1 MVLEFSTVKRVLVGR
16 PMRSHELGETLL
28 RKRIALPVFSSD
40 ALSSVAYATEEI
52 LKVLTL
58 GALAYLYLTPWIA
71 LGVVVLMSIV
81 VISYRQVVHA
91 YPTGG
96 GSYEV
101 VTKNLGRQAGMVVAA
116 SLMVDYT
123 LTVAV
128 SVASGVDN
136 IISAF
141 PVLNEQR
148 VWIAVGFVALLT
160 LMNLRGVKESGR
172 AFALPTYLFVVGILG
187 MVAWGLAQALLGHPP
202 VAESAGYQ
210 IRAEQSGLDALGI
223 MFLALRAFSSGC
235 TALTGVEAISNGVP
249 AFQVPKAKNAAKT
262 LLAMGTIAVSMFAG
276 ITALAMIAGVK
287 ITEFTCDI
295 VSFPGDCQ
303 VAPQRT
309 AIAQLAAAVFG
320 GPNSPLFFYIQATT
334 ALVLILAANTAY
346 NGFPMLA
353 SILAHDKLLPT
364 QLSSRGDRLAFSNGI
379 LMLSLAAGGLLIGYQ
394 ASVTRLIQL
403 YILGVFTSFTLSQW
417 GMVKHWTR
425 ALAEVQSQTVRGQM
439 VGARAI
445 NAVGAGLTGLV
456 LVIVLWTKFTHGAY
470 LVVIA
475 VPLLYYV
482 MHRIHRHYTNVAKEI
497 RPRQH
502 TRILPSRVHA
512 VVLVSGLQEPMLRAL
527 SYARATRPSTITAL
541 TVQVDREATAAL
553 SRAWDDADL
562 PVPLTI
568 LDSPYR
574 ELTSRVVEFVGTIRR
589 RSPRDLVAV
598 FLPEYVVGHWWEELL
613 HNQTALFLKI
623 RLRLLEGVMVIS
635 VPYQLRSAAAA
646 VADEARESAEERE
659 LLHAVRLQAAHG

>member
-425 ALAEVQSQTVRGQM
+425 ALAEVQSRTVRGQM